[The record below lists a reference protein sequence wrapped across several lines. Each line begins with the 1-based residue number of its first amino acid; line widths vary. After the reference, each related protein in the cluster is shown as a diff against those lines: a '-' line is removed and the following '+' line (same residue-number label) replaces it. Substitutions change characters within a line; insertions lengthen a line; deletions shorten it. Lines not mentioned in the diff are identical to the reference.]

1 MFYAYVSFLP
11 RDKSDNEEHGITKET
26 EMMPIGF
33 TSVDGDLTLLRG
45 KELSLPKIT
54 R

>member
-1 MFYAYVSFLP
+1 MLDDYVSFLP
-11 RDKSDNEEHGITKET
+11 RDKPDNEGHGMIKEA
-26 EMMPIGF
+26 EMMLIGF